1 MLSAQ
6 GPRSRAR
13 SPFAAAFLSVLFPG
27 LGHAYAGAWSRA
39 LGFAAAPFLAIAL
52 LAGVILRLDVF
63 ELAGLALQGWVLTS
77 VFVINLIAMVYRG
90 MAVVDAFRVAHLMN
104 EVAASGDGRMGRARI
119 PFHPVSLAGL
129 AAVLLV
135 MAGGH
140 VVVARYDLLAMSL
153 ADCVFGDTV
162 ECESGGSPS
171 PGPSASGSSKPG
183 SSDSPSPT
191 LDPGPSGPPV
201 ASIPPWDGTER
212 LDILLIGT
220 DQRPREGTFNTDTL
234 IVVSIDPVT
243 RQVAMF
249 SLPRDTVDVPLPAGP
264 VRAAY
269 GAVYPK
275 KINAFYTS
283 VRNRADLFPGTD
295 RTRGFNGLKA
305 VLGEL
310 YGINIRYYVEVNF
323 VGFQQSVDAL
333 GGVTINVQMPV
344 VDDRFPGEDGRLRRV
359 YIPTGVQHMTGAE
372 ALIYARSRHG
382 SNDFDRAQRQQRVL
396 LSLREQADIP
406 TLLPRIPELVAALST
421 AVRTDVPRELLPDLL
436 GLASSIDTKAIRSFV
451 FTPSFYQT
459 EFLSSPRGYII
470 VPKVARIRAAVRD
483 AFVVDPVLEAQRE
496 AIAAEGASVWVL
508 NGSRVN
514 GQAGRIAAYL
524 EYLGL
529 TASAP
534 AQRPE
539 GAVPPTTTIV
549 VYNGAEVLKPAT
561 VALLEAGFGVSA
573 TYVVDPAIRVDIVIT
588 TGKATPDLAPPA
600 AP

>member
-6 GPRSRAR
+6 GSRSRAR

-52 LAGVILRLDVF
+52 LAGVVLRLDVF

-77 VFVINLIAMVYRG
+77 IFVINLVAMVYRA

-104 EVAASGDGRMGRARI
+104 EVAASGDGRLGRARI
-119 PFHPVSLAGL
+119 PFHPLSLAGL

-140 VVVARYDLLAMSL
+140 VVVARYDLLAMDL

-162 ECESGGSPS
+162 ACDGGASPS
-171 PGPSASGSSKPG
+171 PGPSASGGASPG
-183 SSDSPSPT
+183 ATPSPT
-191 LDPGPSGPPV
+191 ITADPGPSGPPV

-220 DQRPREGTFNTDTL
+220 DQRPGEATFNTDTL

-269 GAVYPK
+269 GSVYPK

-310 YGINIRYYVEVNF
+310 YGIDIRYYVEVNF
-323 VGFQQSVDAL
+323 IGFRDTVDAL
-333 GGVTINVQMPV
+333 GGVTINVQLPV
-344 VDDRFPGEDGRLRRV
+344 TDDRFPGEDGRLRRV
-359 YIPTGVQHMTGAE
+359 YIPSGVQHMTGSE

-406 TLLPRIPELVAALST
+406 TLLPRVPELVAALSQ
-421 AVRTDVPRELLPDLL
+421 AVRTDIPRELLPDLL
-436 GLASSIDTKAIRSFV
+436 GLAASIDTKNIRSFV
-451 FTPSFYQT
+451 FTPSYYQT
-459 EFLSSPRGYII
+459 EFQSSPRGYII

-483 AFVVDPVLEAQRE
+483 AFEIDPALEALRD
-496 AIAAEGASVWVL
+496 AIAAEAASVWVL
-508 NGSRVN
+508 NGSRVT

-524 EYLGL
+524 EYLGVS
-529 TASAP
+529 ASAP
-534 AQRPE
+534 TQRPE
-539 GAVPPTTTIV
+539 GGIPADTTIV
-549 VYNGAEVLKPAT
+549 VYNGAETLRPAT
-561 VALLEAGFGVSA
+561 IALLETSFGVAA
-573 TYVVDPAIRVDIVIT
+573 TFAVDPTVRVDIIVT
-588 TGKATPDLAPPA
+588 TGKATPDVAPPA

>member
-52 LAGVILRLDVF
+52 LAGVVLRLDVF

-77 VFVINLIAMVYRG
+77 VFVINLVAMVYRAL
-90 MAVVDAFRVAHLMN
+90 AVVDAFRVAHLMN
-104 EVAASGDGRMGRARI
+104 EVAASGDGRLGRARI
-119 PFHPVSLAGL
+119 PFHPLSIAGL

-140 VVVARYDLLAMSL
+140 VVVARYDLLAMTL
-153 ADCVFGDTV
+153 ADCVFGETV
-162 ECESGGSPS
+162 NCDAGAAPS
-171 PGPSASGSSKPG
+171 PVPSSSGSG
-183 SSDSPSPT
+183 SAGTSPDASPT
-191 LDPGPSGPPV
+191 AVAGPSGAPL
-201 ASIPPWDGTER
+201 ASIPPWDGTGR

-220 DQRPREGTFNTDTL
+220 DQRPGEATFNTDTL

-269 GAVYPK
+269 GPVYPK

-295 RTRGFNGLKA
+295 RTRGFIGLKA

-323 VGFQQSVDAL
+323 IGFVQSVDAL

-344 VDDRFPGEDGRLRRV
+344 TDDNFPGEDGRARRV
-359 YIPTGVQHMTGAE
+359 YIPSGVQHMSGAQ

-406 TLLPRIPELVAALST
+406 RLLPRVPDLVTALSQ
-421 AVRTDVPRELLPDLL
+421 AVRTDIPRDLLPDLL
-436 GLASSIDTKAIRSFV
+436 GLASSIDTKDIRSFV

-459 EFLSSPRGYII
+459 EFRSSPRGYII

-483 AFVVDPVLEAQRE
+483 AFKLDPAFEAQRE
-496 AIAAEGASVWVL
+496 AIAAEQASVWVL

-529 TASAP
+529 SASAP
-534 AQRPE
+534 TQRPE
-539 GAVPPTTTIV
+539 AVPPDTTIV
-549 VYNGAEVLKPAT
+549 VYNGAELLKPAT
-561 VALLEAGFGVSA
+561 VALLEASFGVSA
-573 TYVVDPAIRVDIVIT
+573 TFVADPAIRVDIVVT

>member
-13 SPFAAAFLSVLFPG
+13 SPFAAAFLSILFPG
-27 LGHAYAGAWSRA
+27 LGHAYVGAWSRA
-39 LGFAAAPFLAIAL
+39 LGFAAGPFLAIAL

-63 ELAGLALQGWVLTS
+63 ELAGFALQGWVLTS
-77 VFVINLIAMVYRG
+77 IFVVNLIAMVYRG
-90 MAVVDAFRVAHLMN
+90 LAVIDAFRVAHLLN
-104 EVAASGDGRMGRARI
+104 EVAASGDGRLGRAQLRL
-119 PFHPVSLAGL
+119 HPMSIAGL

-140 VVVARYDLLAMSL
+140 VVVARYDLLAMNL

-162 ECESGGSPS
+162 ECDDGAKPT
-171 PGPSASGSSKPG
+171 PGPSAGASIV
-183 SSDSPSPT
+183 PT
-191 LDPGPSGPPV
+191 AVAGASAAPV

-220 DQRPREGTFNTDTL
+220 DQRPSEGTFNTDTL

-243 RQVAMF
+243 NQVAMF
-249 SLPRDTVDVPLPAGP
+249 SLPRDTVDVPLPPGP
-264 VRAAY
+264 VRSAY
-269 GAVYPK
+269 GSAYPK

-310 YGINIRYYVEVNF
+310 YGVDIRYYVEVNF
-323 VGFQQSVDAL
+323 VGFVQTVDAL
-333 GGVTINVQMPV
+333 GGTTINIQLPV
-344 VDDRFPGEDGRLRRV
+344 TDDHFPGDEGARRV
-359 YIPTGVQHMTGAE
+359 YIPVGPQHMTGDE

-396 LSLREQADIP
+396 LSLREQADVP
-406 TLLPRIPELVAALST
+406 TLLPRIPELVAALSQ
-421 AVRTDVPRELLPDLL
+421 AVRTDIPRNQLADLL
-436 GLASSIDTKAIRSFV
+436 GLAARIDTKDIRSFV
-451 FTPSFYQT
+451 FTPPFYQT
-459 EFLSSPRGYII
+459 EHPSSARGYIL
-470 VPKVARIRAAVRD
+470 VPRLERIRAAVRD
-483 AFVVDPVLEAQRE
+483 AFVVDPVVLAARE
-496 AIAAEGASVWVL
+496 AMAAEEATVWIL
-508 NGSRVN
+508 NGSRVA

-524 EYLGL
+524 DYLGL

-534 AQRPE
+534 TQRPD
-539 GAVPPTTTIV
+539 GGIPPDTAIV
-549 VYNGAEVLKPAT
+549 VNNGAEVTKAAT
-561 VALLEAGFGVSA
+561 VAFLETLFGVTA
-573 TYVVDPAIRVDIVIT
+573 TFAADPAARVDIVIT
-588 TGKATPDLAPPA
+588 TGKATPDLSAPA